1 MNNKFRMLM
10 QAVDE
15 DLLEEAMAPVSRK
28 KGLRWLVP
36 VAACA
41 CLMLVLSL
49 PMLRPGESTVSLE
62 QLQSMGYG
70 MMLPDTVEVISFELV
85 TQDHRDGAQA
95 RFLVGDTE
103 YVYREE
109 KTSQPRTLAEGAEA
123 ELLSWNADSLDIQMY
138 TGTDST
144 SVSWYTRE
152 DQTQGYLTAQAD
164 SLEVLTTASQILRST
179 GLDVTVAPEA
189 AQDITYNA
197 FLLDG
202 LTVAETT
209 FELDGIRFSYRMAA
223 TAELLEDFTDISGM
237 EGPFERISAGEV
249 AWCRAKIN
257 YTQGGQGRI
266 IWFDLVPGILY
277 SMSMDSNAS
286 DEVLLELANELFE
299 PAQDTIG

>member
-1 MNNKFRMLM
+1 MNDKFRVVMES
-10 QAVDE
+10 VDE
-15 DLLEEAMAPVSRK
+15 ELLEEAMEPVSKRK
-28 KGLRWLVP
+28 VPTWLLAA
-36 VAACA
+36 AACV
-41 CLMLVLSL
+41 CLLLTI
-49 PMLRPGESTVSLE
+49 PMLRPGVPSVSLGE
-62 QLQSMGYG
+62 LRSMGYE
-70 MMLPDTVEVISFELV
+70 MMLPETLDVIRYELV
-85 TQDHRDGAQA
+85 TLDDRSGAQA

-109 KTSQPRTLAEGAEA
+109 KTSQPRTLAEGAET

-189 AQDITYNA
+189 AQEITYNA

-266 IWFDLVPGILY
+266 IWFDVVPGILY
-277 SMSMDSNAS
+277 SMSMDRNAS

-299 PAQDTIG
+299 PAQDSIG

>member
-1 MNNKFRMLM
+1 MNDNFRIVM
-10 QAVDE
+10 QAVDD
-15 DLLEEAMAPVSRK
+15 DLLEEAMAPIAK
-28 KGLRWLVP
+28 KKRPAWIL
-36 VAACA
+36 AACA
-41 CLMLVLSL
+41 CLLLVLSL
-49 PMLRPGESTVSLE
+49 PMLRPRTPAVSLE
-62 QLQSMGYG
+62 QLQSMGYA
-70 MMLPDTVEVISFELV
+70 MTLPETVEVIGYELV
-85 TQDHRDGAQA
+85 TLHERSGAQA
-95 RFLVGDTE
+95 RFLVGNTE

-109 KTSQPRTLAEGAEA
+109 KTAQPLPLADGAA

-164 SLEVLTTASQILRST
+164 SMEVLTTASQILRST

-237 EGPFERISAGEV
+237 DGPFDRISAGEV
-249 AWCRAKIN
+249 SWCRAKIN
-257 YTQGGQGRI
+257 YTPGGQGRI
-266 IWFDLVPGILY
+266 IWFDVVPGILY
-277 SMSMDSNAS
+277 SMGMDRDAS
-286 DEVLLELANELFE
+286 DEILLELANELFE
-299 PAQDTIG
+299 PAQDSIG

>member
-1 MNNKFRMLM
+1 MNDKFSVVM
-10 QAVDE
+10 QALDE
-15 DLLEEAMAPVSRK
+15 DLLEEAMEPVRRK
-28 KGLRWLVP
+28 RSPGWLIAA
-36 VAACA
+36 AACL
-41 CLMLVLSL
+41 CILLSL
-49 PMLRPGESTVSLE
+49 PMLRPGTSPVSLSE
-62 QLQSMGYG
+62 LRSMGYQ
-70 MMLPDTVEVISFELV
+70 MPLPETVEVIGYELA
-85 TQDHRDGAQA
+85 TREDRSGAQA

-109 KTSQPRTLAEGAEA
+109 KTSQPRILAEGAEA

-179 GLDVTVAPEA
+179 GLDVTVAPETA
-189 AQDITYNA
+189 RDITYNA

-257 YTQGGQGRI
+257 YTPGGQGRI
-266 IWFDLVPGILY
+266 IWFDVVPGILY
-277 SMSMDSNAS
+277 SMSMDRDAS
-286 DEVLLELANELFE
+286 DEILLELANELFE
-299 PAQDTIG
+299 PAQDSIG

>member
-1 MNNKFRMLM
+1 
-10 QAVDE
+10 
-15 DLLEEAMAPVSRK
+15 
-28 KGLRWLVP
+28 
-36 VAACA
+36 
-41 CLMLVLSL
+41 
-49 PMLRPGESTVSLE
+49 
-62 QLQSMGYG
+62 
-70 MMLPDTVEVISFELV
+70 
-85 TQDHRDGAQA
+85 
-95 RFLVGDTE
+95 
-103 YVYREE
+103 
-109 KTSQPRTLAEGAEA
+109 
-123 ELLSWNADSLDIQMY
+123 MY

-144 SVSWYTRE
+144 SVSWYTHE

-179 GLDVTVAPEA
+179 GLDVTVAPDA

-257 YTQGGQGRI
+257 YTPGSQGRI
-266 IWFDLVPGILY
+266 IWFDVVPGILY
-277 SMSMDSNAS
+277 SMSMDRDAS
-286 DEVLLELANELFE
+286 DEILLELANELFE
-299 PAQDTIG
+299 PAQDSIG

>member
-10 QAVDE
+10 QSVDD
-15 DLLEEAMAPVSRK
+15 DLLEEAMEPVGRR
-28 KGLRWLVP
+28 KGLRWIVP
-36 VAACA
+36 VAVCA
-41 CLMLVLSL
+41 CLMLVLL
-49 PMLRPGESTVSLE
+49 FPMFRPGESPVTLSELR
-62 QLQSMGYG
+62 SMGYE
-70 MMLPDTVEVISFELV
+70 MMLPETVEVISFELV
-85 TQDHRDGAQA
+85 TQDNRDGAQA

-123 ELLSWNADSLDIQMY
+123 ELLSWNAESLDIQMY

-164 SLEVLTTASQILRST
+164 SLAVLTTASQILRST

-257 YTQGGQGRI
+257 YTPGEQGRI

-277 SMSMDSNAS
+277 SLSMDSSAS
-286 DEVLLELANELFE
+286 DEVLLELANELFV
-299 PAQDTIG
+299 PAQDSIG

>member
-1 MNNKFRMLM
+1 MNNKFRTVML
-10 QAVDE
+10 AVDD
-15 DLLEEAMAPVSRK
+15 DLLEEAMEPVGRK
-28 KGLRWLVP
+28 TGLRWVF
-36 VAACA
+36 AACA
-41 CLMLVLSL
+41 CLLLLVLTL
-49 PMLRPGESTVSLE
+49 PMLRPSVPSVSLGD
-62 QLQSMGYG
+62 LRRMGYE
-70 MMLPDTVEVISFELV
+70 MTLPETVEVICYELV
-85 TQDHRDGAQA
+85 TLDDRSGAQA
-95 RFLVGDTE
+95 RFLVGNTE

-109 KTSQPRTLAEGAEA
+109 KTSQPRTLGDGAA
-123 ELLSWNADSLDIQMY
+123 ELLSWNAESLDIQLY
-138 TGTDST
+138 TDTDST

-197 FLLDG
+197 FLLEG

-209 FELDGIRFSYRMAA
+209 FLLDGIRFSYRMAA

-266 IWFDLVPGILY
+266 IWFDVAPGILY
-277 SMSMDSNAS
+277 SMSMDRDAS
-286 DEVLLELANELFE
+286 DEILLELANELFE
-299 PAQDTIG
+299 PAQDSIG